1 MARHKYSYERK
12 AYTFFLLLGDAG
24 GFNGS
29 VMSVCSA
36 FLSYYT
42 AAMYKK
48 AVASETP
55 IRRVQKNK
63 KPSQKE
69 KGGAILNK
77 IFKDDATAAD
87 EPGT

>member
-42 AAMYKK
+42 AAMY
-48 AVASETP
+48 
-55 IRRVQKNK
+55 
-63 KPSQKE
+63 
-69 KGGAILNK
+69 
-77 IFKDDATAAD
+77 
-87 EPGT
+87 